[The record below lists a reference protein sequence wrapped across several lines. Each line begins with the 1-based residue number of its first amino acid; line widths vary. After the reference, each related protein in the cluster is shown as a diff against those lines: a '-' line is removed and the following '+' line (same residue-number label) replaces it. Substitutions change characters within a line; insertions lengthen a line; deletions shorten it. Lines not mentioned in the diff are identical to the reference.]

1 MDPNQTGKSS
11 TTRKWLIG
19 CGIGCGVIV
28 VIGALLITGGVLY
41 VRNLVEGF
49 KDSEAILETLTEKYG
64 RVTEFTP
71 HPDGRIPSNRIE
83 AFLEAREAT
92 TVLREKIERDI
103 GILDED
109 EGIDVEST
117 GNVFQKLKLGFGLIP
132 QIAQFFKARNQALLD
147 VGMGMGE
154 YYYIYT
160 IVYFSWLE
168 KPLLDGPPISIRGG
182 DQEVRIEDWDDEEA
196 REMQQDLSRRRIHR
210 MLLPMLQNQDEK
222 LTEGPVGEASEA
234 WRDALTAEIEAM
246 EDDRY
251 RLPWQ
256 DGLPEVISSSL
267 EPYRARFERSY
278 SRLMNAIEISLE
290 QR

>member
-1 MDPNQTGKSS
+1 MDPNHTGKSS

-19 CGIGCGVIV
+19 CGIGCGVII

-64 RVTEFTP
+64 RITEFTP
-71 HPDGRIPSNRIE
+71 APDGRIPSARIE
-83 AFLEAREAT
+83 AFLEAREVT
-92 TVLREKIERDI
+92 TELREKIERDI

-109 EGIDVEST
+109 EGIDVESS

-154 YYYIYT
+154 YYYLYT
-160 IVYFSWLE
+160 LVYFSWLD

-182 DQEVRIEDWDDEEA
+182 DEEIRIEDWDDEEA
-196 REMQQDLSRRRIHR
+196 REVQQDLSLRRIHR
-210 MLLPMLQNQDEK
+210 MLLPMLRNQYEK
-222 LTEGPVGEASEA
+222 LTAGPVEEAFED
-234 WRDALTAEIEAM
+234 WRSALAAELEAM

-256 DGLPEVISSSL
+256 DGLPEVITSSL

>member
-1 MDPNQTGKSS
+1 VDPNQPGKSS

-19 CGIGCGVIV
+19 CGIGCGVII

-49 KDSEAILETLTEKYG
+49 KDSEAILETLSEKYG
-64 RVTEFTP
+64 RITEFTP
-71 HPDGRIPSNRIE
+71 YPEGRIPSDRIE
-83 AFLEAREAT
+83 AFLGAREAT
-92 TVLREKIERDI
+92 TVLREKIESDI
-103 GILDED
+103 GVLDED
-109 EGIDVEST
+109 EGIDVESA
-117 GNVFQKLKLGFGLIP
+117 GNVFQKLKLGIGLIP

-147 VGMGMGE
+147 AGMGMGE
-154 YYYIYT
+154 YYYLYT
-160 IVYFSWLE
+160 LVYFSWLD

-182 DQEVRIEDWDDEEA
+182 NEDIRIEDWNDEEA
-196 REMQQDLSRRRIHR
+196 REMQQDISLRRIHR
-210 MLLPMLQNQDEK
+210 MLLPMLSNQYEK
-222 LTEGPVGEASEA
+222 LTEGSVGEASED
-234 WRDALTAEIEAM
+234 WRNALAAELAAM

-256 DGLPEVISSSL
+256 DGLPEVIASSL
-267 EPYRARFERSY
+267 EPYRTRFERSY